1 MPEVHQWRFCVACV
15 WNGKARVI
23 SPWFGA
29 KHGAECELD
38 QMGRSMNYVV
48 VSGRAFIL
56 RKLVVTRRREESCM
70 IDFLDGSESEELF
83 SWT

>member
-56 RKLVVTRRREESCM
+56 RKLVVCFYTEEASR
-70 IDFLDGSESEELF
+70 DQA
-83 SWT
+83 